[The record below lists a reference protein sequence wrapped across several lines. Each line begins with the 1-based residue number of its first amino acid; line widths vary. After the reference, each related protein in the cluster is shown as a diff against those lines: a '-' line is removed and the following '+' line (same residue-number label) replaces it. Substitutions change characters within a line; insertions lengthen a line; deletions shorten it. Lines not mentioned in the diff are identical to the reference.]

1 MRPLKTSV
9 IQSMSLREYQRK
21 RDFRRTSEPL
31 AKVAKRKGWS
41 YVIQKHAASHLH
53 YDFRLEL
60 DGVLKSWAV
69 PKGPSL
75 DPKVKR
81 LAMHVEDHPV
91 NYGEFE
97 GIIPAGEYGGGTV
110 MLWDRGSWEPVGD
123 PHEGHRTGR
132 LKFRL
137 QGEKLRG
144 GWMLV
149 KSSRSA
155 SGKGNEW
162 LLFKERDEEA
172 QPATDG
178 DIVVDQP
185 LSVTTGR
192 DLDQIASDQDHVW
205 KSNRVSSRAKGKATR
220 AMTRKAKRRKS
231 VPVSAKLAGAKR
243 AAMPRRIDVK
253 LATLVKDAPE
263 GDQWFHEIKFD
274 GYRIIAH
281 LDGGKVEFNS
291 RNHKSWTKR
300 LAPLAGHVNELPAK
314 QAILDGEVVTFKKD
328 GTTDFQAL
336 QNAFS
341 EGKVSNLV
349 YYVFDL
355 LYLDGMDLRTV
366 PLEDRKQLLEK
377 LLPVGQSGPVRYSEH
392 FVGNGPQFFR
402 QASELKLEGIICKLR
417 DRPYTSGRG
426 PDWLKVKA
434 LQREEFVIGGFT
446 DPGNRKGFGALLL
459 GYHDKQHRL
468 HYAGKVGTGFSEK
481 LLASLRQQLDE
492 LRQDESPFS
501 DLRKTTGE
509 ARGALWV
516 RPQLVGQVAFT
527 EWTDD
532 GHLRHPAFLGLREDK
547 AANMVVR
554 DVVGDT
560 AQATNGV
567 AKKEKTRTTKTASQ
581 FIAGGSDDEG
591 TLGGVRLTSPNKLL
605 YAKEDITKLE
615 LAQYYLSVARWM
627 LPHVANRPLSL
638 VRCPEG
644 TGGECFFQKH
654 PGIGT
659 PKDLRRVPVK
669 EKGKLRNYLVAD
681 EVEDLI
687 ALAQIG
693 ALEIHVWGSRADKL
707 ELPDRMIFDLD
718 PDPAVPWPR
727 VVESAQHIRR
737 FLEEIGLESFVKTTG
752 GKGLHIVVPLERRS
766 DWDEVKAFS
775 KHMAELVEQADPNH
789 YVSNMSKAKRK
800 GKIFIDYLRNGR
812 GATAICAFSTR
823 AKPHAT
829 VSVPLSW
836 DELTP
841 AIHSDQ
847 FTIRN
852 LAERLNSLRKDPW
865 AKIGSVKQSLTKSVK
880 KKVGFAG

>member
-1 MRPLKTSV
+1 
-9 IQSMSLREYQRK
+9 MSLREYQRK
-21 RDFRRTSEPL
+21 RNFRRTSEPS
-31 AKVAKRKGWS
+31 AKVAKTSGWS
-41 YVIQKHAASHLH
+41 FVIQKHAASHLH

-91 NYGEFE
+91 KYGEFE
-97 GIIPAGEYGGGTV
+97 GIIPEGEYGGGTV

-123 PHEGHRTGR
+123 PHVGYRTGK

-137 QGEKLRG
+137 LGEKLQG

-155 SGKGNEW
+155 SGKDNEW
-162 LLFKERDEEA
+162 LLFKERDEKA
-172 QPATDG
+172 QPSTAG

-185 LSVTTGR
+185 RSVATGR
-192 DLDQIASDQDHVW
+192 DLDHIASDRDKVW
-205 KSNRVSSRAKGKATR
+205 KSNRASSRVKGTATQ
-220 AMTRKAKRRKS
+220 AVTRKAKRRKP
-231 VPVSAKLAGAKR
+231 VPVSAKLEGVKR

-274 GYRIIAH
+274 GYRIVAH
-281 LDGGKVEFNS
+281 LDGGKVEFIS

-300 LAPLAGHVNELPAK
+300 LAPLAGHVSELPAK
-314 QAILDGEVVTFKKD
+314 QAILDGEVVTFKQD

-355 LYLDGMDLRTV
+355 LYLDGIDLRKA
-366 PLEDRKQLLEK
+366 PLQDRKQLLKK
-377 LLPVGQSGPVRYSEH
+377 LLPVGQDGPVRYSEH
-392 FVGNGPQFFR
+392 FVGNGPQFFK
-402 QASELKLEGIICKLR
+402 QASELKAEGIICKLR
-417 DRPYTSGRG
+417 DRPYTSGRN

-446 DPGNRKGFGALLL
+446 DPGNRKGFGALLI
-459 GYHDKQHRL
+459 GYYDNNHRL
-468 HYAGKVGTGFSEK
+468 LYAGKVGTGFSEK

-516 RPQLVGQVAFT
+516 RPRLVGQVAFT
-527 EWTDD
+527 EWTHD
-532 GHLRHPAFLGLREDK
+532 GKLRHPAFLGLREDK
-547 AANMVVR
+547 AAKMVVR
-554 DVVGDT
+554 DIAGNT
-560 AQATNGV
+560 AQATNGAV
-567 AKKEKTRTTKTASQ
+567 KKGKTRTTKTKSQ
-581 FIAGGSDDEG
+581 FIAGGPAGEG
-591 TLGGVRLTSPNKLL
+591 TLSGVRLTSPNKLL

-615 LAQYYLSVARWM
+615 VAQYYLGVARWM

-644 TGGECFFQKH
+644 TSGECFFQKH
-654 PGIGT
+654 PAVGT

-669 EKGKLRNYLVAD
+669 EKGKLRDYLVVD

-693 ALEIHVWGSRADKL
+693 ALEIHAWGSRADKL
-707 ELPDRMIFDLD
+707 ELPDRMFFDLD
-718 PDPAVPWPR
+718 PDPTVPWPR
-727 VVESAQHIRR
+727 VVESAQQIRS
-737 FLEEIGLESFVKTTG
+737 FLEEIDLKSFVKTTG
-752 GKGLHIVVPLERRS
+752 GKGLHIVVPLQRRS

-775 KHMAELVEQADPNH
+775 KHVAELVEQADPNH

-852 LAERLNSLRKDPW
+852 LAERLDSLKKDPW
-865 AKIGSVKQSLTKSVK
+865 AKIGSVKQSLTKTVK